1 MTIKYLKKGKMIMI
15 KHWKM
20 QVLVKQLK
28 TLKMIKEGGDKAVEL
43 SEKFDNYSPKSFK
56 LSLSEI
62 NDLIDKVPARDLED
76 INLLK
81 NKLEILPSSARLNAR
96 Y

>member
-28 TLKMIKEGGDKAVEL
+28 
-43 SEKFDNYSPKSFK
+43 K
-56 LSLSEI
+56 L
-62 NDLIDKVPARDLED
+62 
-76 INLLK
+76 
-81 NKLEILPSSARLNAR
+81 
-96 Y
+96 